1 MGNRF
6 TGGAHEISLS
16 NGNTSVF
23 VDVMMLATSATVTT
37 EWGYRFAGR
46 IAQSDQNVFGLG
58 TVGFALEDFDWG
70 SAGED
75 AATNKQ
81 LVLDTLALAANRHRW
96 DELGYSPPL
105 IEDVLRRFLAMV
117 EGFDTATASPAT
129 ELDSSFPGPQDVV
142 ARSCLRHR
150 VLAPLVVNPDCVFC
164 DALRQTQDGGT
175 GTLPRVPNP
184 AVLVLRQL

>member
-1 MGNRF
+1 MGNCF

-23 VDVMMLATSATVTT
+23 VDVMMLAVSATVTT

-58 TVGFALEDFDWG
+58 MAGFALEDFDWG
-70 SAGED
+70 SPGED
-75 AATNKQ
+75 AAANKR
-81 LVLDTLALAANRHRW
+81 LVLDTLALAVSRHRW

-105 IEDVLRRFLAMV
+105 IEDVLRRFQAMV
-117 EGFDTATASPAT
+117 EEFDTASAT
-129 ELDSSFPGPQDVV
+129 PVAELDGSSFPAPEDVV

-150 VLAPLVVNPDCVFC
+150 VLAPLVVSPDCVFC
-164 DALRQTQDGGT
+164 DA
-175 GTLPRVPNP
+175 PW
-184 AVLVLRQL
+184 